1 MSNRIAFYITK
12 EELEAFFQIS
22 TDQES
27 LYTAH
32 YNLAPGQRIPLICR
46 RGDEIEL
53 TRARWGFGDFD
64 PGSTQ
69 HEISGEEAL
78 EGIQS
83 GKLERVVIPVSGYY
97 LWKQSGKRAK
107 YPFFVR
113 MLHLPVMALAG
124 VSASEGQEDGRN
136 VRTCALLKTES
147 NALIQPLSADMP
159 LQCTAEHALQWLD
172 PETSAENLLEEMTN
186 RFSLTDLTV
195 HRVSDKVNDLSANN
209 PKLVQPL
216 PK

>member
-1 MSNRIAFYITK
+1 MSNRIAFFISK
-12 EELEAFFQIS
+12 EELEAFFEIS
-22 TDQES
+22 TGRES

-32 YNLAPGQRIPLICR
+32 YNLAPGQRIPLIFR
-46 RGDEIEL
+46 SGDEIEL
-53 TRARWGFGDFD
+53 TRARWGFGAFD
-64 PGSTQ
+64 SGSGL
-69 HEISGEEAL
+69 HEMSGEDAL
-78 EGIQS
+78 EGVQS
-83 GKLERVVIPVSGYY
+83 GELERVIIPVSGYY

-113 MLHLPVMALAG
+113 MLHLPIMALAG
-124 VSASEGQEDGRN
+124 VSAFEGQKDGRDL
-136 VRTCALLKTES
+136 RTCAIVTTAS
-147 NALIQPLSADMP
+147 NALIQPLSEEMP

-172 PETSAENLLEEMTN
+172 PEIPAEPLLLEMKN

-195 HRVSDKVNDLSANN
+195 HRVSDKVNDLSANT